1 MIKLKYQ
8 GGAIRF
14 NGTLIKKNPENL
26 SEWGDLLNHIQSL
39 SSKNDPLTFVH
50 ILEGLKI
57 VVASNNMSE
66 KETIEWSNLNVTLWN
81 AVKAEISAL

>member
-8 GGAIRF
+8 GKGIRF
-14 NGTLIKKNPENL
+14 NGRAINKSPEEL
-26 SEWGDLLNHIQSL
+26 SEWGSLLSHIQSL
-39 SSKNDPLTFVH
+39 SSKNDPFTFIH

-57 VVASNNMSE
+57 VVASNNRSE
-66 KETIEWSNLNVTLWN
+66 KETIEWSNLNVALWN